1 MTHMIY
7 PTTNFKATEQ
17 LQIDRGEGVYV
28 YDSEG
33 KRYLEG
39 MSGLWCTSLGYGN
52 RELIETASE
61 QMAKLPYSHL
71 FGGKTH
77 APAMELADRISEMVP
92 VPDAQ
97 VFLGNSGSDANDS
110 HIKRCALTL
119 EESELSGKL
128 TIAAPPAFTNLWL
141 MPRIAELLER
151 FPDLELHFE
160 YMPPNIPAALPN
172 ADLVVQFGKHNWPR
186 KRIVPLAITDYQP
199 YCSPRL
205 LGRLDRAAPAAL
217 TEHVLIHDDDG
228 GAWAQWLAV
237 AGMEELKPQRDI
249 YVNNSIDALELA
261 RQGVGLT
268 INDQI
273 VTSHWVKQGHLIA
286 PFRPV
291 LSSFERF
298 YIVTPHEKQMNPA
311 TREFELWLQQR
322 LAEDA

>member
-1 MTHMIY
+1 MNLGQKRL
-7 PTTNFKATEQ
+7 PLKALHAFEAVGRHLNMGQ
-17 LQIDRGEGVYV
+17 A
-28 YDSEG
+28 
-33 KRYLEG
+33 
-39 MSGLWCTSLGYGN
+39 
-52 RELIETASE
+52 ASE
-61 QMAKLPYSHL
+61 LSVTQSAIGHQVRNLEKQLGTRLFDRSSRKLVL
-71 FGGKTH
+71 T
-77 APAMELADRISEMVP
+77 PAGQRL
-92 VPDAQ
+92 
-97 VFLGNSGSDANDS
+97 LGVVGESLED
-110 HIKRCALTL
+110 IKRCALSL
-119 EESELSGKL
+119 EETELSGKL

-160 YMPPNIPAALPN
+160 YMPPNIPPTLPN

-186 KRIVPLAITDYQP
+186 KRVVPLAITDYQP

-217 TEHVLIHDDDG
+217 AEHVLIHDDDG

-237 AGMEELKPQRDI
+237 AGMEELKAKRDI

-273 VTSHWVKQGHLIA
+273 VTSHWVQQGHLIA